1 MTDLRSRLPMGV
13 RMIPEQRGALFD
25 LEAWRPG
32 LARLDRLMRT
42 SIRARG
48 QMESVPVKRR
58 RFREP
63 VRDIDAHRFAGR
75 HFQGRSEEHTPEL
88 QSLMRIS
95 YAVFCLKK
103 KKLINLIHI
112 ITSQKPTYHPS
123 MY

>member
-75 HFQGRSEEHTPEL
+75 HFQGRPEICAVDADGGRLAIFEESRDRKSTRLNSSH
-88 QSLMRIS
+88 
-95 YAVFCLKK
+95 
-103 KKLINLIHI
+103 
-112 ITSQKPTYHPS
+112 
-123 MY
+123 

>member
-1 MTDLRSRLPMGV
+1 
-13 RMIPEQRGALFD
+13 
-25 LEAWRPG
+25 
-32 LARLDRLMRT
+32 MRT

-75 HFQGRSEEHTPEL
+75 HFQGRPEICAVDADGRRLAIFEESREPGLEGKIELTGASNALSDKRSEEHTSEL

-95 YAVFCLKK
+95 YAVFCLKQK
-103 KKLINLIHI
+103 
-112 ITSQKPTYHPS
+112 SQENNKP
-123 MY
+123 

>member
-75 HFQGRSEEHTPEL
+75 HFQGRSEEHASEL

-103 KKLINLIHI
+103 KNTRSTKICSVTQIPTSSRN
-112 ITSQKPTYHPS
+112 IT
-123 MY
+123 

>member
-1 MTDLRSRLPMGV
+1 
-13 RMIPEQRGALFD
+13 MIPEQRGALFD

-42 SIRARG
+42 SICARG

-75 HFQGRSEEHTPEL
+75 HFQGRPEICAVDADGRRLAIFEESRVPRSEEHTSEL
-88 QSLMRIS
+88 QPLMRIS

-103 KKLINLIHI
+103 
-112 ITSQKPTYHPS
+112 
-123 MY
+123 